1 MLSLRDSAHTVV
13 AISRIFRFLRLTGEL
28 PHQESGLVRND
39 SRLIVYKSRLTTAR
53 RDGMI
58 GSRWRDVRAV

>member
-13 AISRIFRFLRLTGEL
+13 AISRIFRFLRLTVEL
-28 PHQESGLVRND
+28 LHQESGLVHND
-39 SRLIVYKSRLTTAR
+39 SCLIVYKSRLTTVR